1 MKKILPIIIAALT
14 FAGGAKAQT
23 TTTIFDS
30 GNGSKPYYRIPAIL
44 NQDGT
49 LWAFTDDRSNVSS
62 TVSWGDIGCGEI
74 SIIAKKST
82 DNGATWSSSTTVAAG
97 NSSASDFYKAHG
109 DAAVVCD
116 REDPTK
122 MLVMCASGETSFG
135 NSTVSVTRSGNWL
148 WGYTYDLD
156 VSSAIKVGKYT
167 STDGGATWS
176 DDDVT
181 KNIYGIWDKASSST
195 YPNNVPVTKLFF
207 SSGRI
212 CQSAI
217 IKNGSN
223 YRLYAAL
230 CSNKGSLVVYSDN
243 FGKSWSALGGTDTW
257 PVLSGDEA
265 KIEELPNGNVLLSCR
280 MSTTSSKT
288 SGRYFNIFTYTDQSY
303 ETGSWGTAVTSD
315 SSSDGTYAYW
325 NNTNGEIILVP
336 AMAKDSNVPVYIA
349 LQSVP
354 AGNTNNSIDQNTY
367 KRSNV
372 SIYWK
377 VLRSTSDLDTP
388 SDFTNGWT
396 KYEVSSKTSAY
407 SSMVLD
413 NNGDVAF
420 IYEENAINTTIGGS
434 GNMDYYDIQ
443 FKSLPL
449 STITGGAYTYTTA
462 KDADTH
468 RTAFLNNTTIDD
480 SGETADQWAGKVVTL
495 KHTITVNGKTTERYL
510 CNEGL
515 KLTLESASDNEIP
528 DYKKYWVIS
537 KDPKGSYYYL
547 SSLNGDGYLGRAN
560 GTPLGDG
567 SGSVVTGGDAV
578 CTDNYISEFRIT
590 DFVKTF
596 CYESGF
602 ENVTVTHTDGWAI
615 KFIIR
620 YADKNYDEERVLVIA
635 TDGTINWSKHTQ
647 NPNPENGHTWS
658 SEFIITEVGKA
669 SAVNDYGTFA
679 SPTHFGFPVKMT
691 RSDNGKADITKE
703 GYYYYATLKLPFA
716 VDLTSAVD
724 ANGTKYDLTVL
735 KCDEPKN
742 TVGEEV
748 ILSDITS
755 DLTKNT
761 LPRETPVILR
771 MGNQRSAAYD
781 ATQITL
787 YLQPALAQNIIWTT
801 GLKGSLGKKTFQNT
815 DNTADNYYDPTKN
828 ANFFILGKKDDG
840 RVKFYYMS
848 NQVLAANKAYYVYN
862 GSTPA
867 KSLVFRFDDD
877 NISTGISLPETIE
890 TTSDAV
896 IYDLSGR
903 RVAGTAK
910 KGVYI
915 RNGKKYIVK

>member
-14 FAGGAKAQT
+14 CVGGVKAQT

-30 GNGSKPYYRIPAIL
+30 GNGRSPYYRIPAIL
-44 NQDGT
+44 NQNGT

-82 DNGATWSSSTTVAAG
+82 DNGASWSSSTTKVATG
-97 NSSASDFYKAHG
+97 SNSASGFYKAHG

-122 MLVMCASGETSFG
+122 MLVMCASGETSYG
-135 NSTVSVTRSGNWL
+135 SSTVSVTRSGWI
-148 WGYTYDLD
+148 WHTYDLD

-167 STDGGATWS
+167 SIDGGATWS
-176 DDDVT
+176 GDDVT

-230 CSNKGSLVVYSDN
+230 CTNEGSLVVYSDD
-243 FGKSWSALGGTDTW
+243 FGENWKALGGTSAR
-257 PVLSGDEA
+257 PAGSGDEA

-280 MSTTSSKT
+280 MTTSSKT
-288 SGRYFNIFTYTDQSY
+288 SGRYFNIFTYTDQSSA
-303 ETGSWGTAVTSD
+303 TGSWGTAVTSD

-354 AGNTNNSIDQNTY
+354 AGNTKNTTDQNTY

-377 VLRSTSDLDTP
+377 VLSSTSELDTP

-396 KYEVSSKTSAY
+396 RYEVSSTMSAY

-434 GNMDYYDIQ
+434 GNSGNMDYYDIQ

-449 STITGGAYTYTTA
+449 STITNGAYTYTTA
-462 KDADTH
+462 KDVDTH

-480 SGETADQWAGKVVTL
+480 SGETADPWSGKIITL
-495 KHTITVNGKTTERYL
+495 KSTVKKIKGGTIEYYL
-510 CNEGL
+510 HNEGVNL
-515 KLTLESASDNEIP
+515 KLEKTEPTLSD
-528 DYKKYWVIS
+528 YSYYWVIS
-537 KDPKGSYYYL
+537 KDPGEDTYYL
-547 SSLNGDGYLGRAN
+547 SSYKGDGYMGKGKGWDYHQN
-560 GTPLGDG
+560 KESNNIPN
-567 SGSVVTGGDAV
+567 
-578 CTDNYISEFRIT
+578 CTDDYTKQFNIKEFTHYGNTNNRDGAETITGYAIGFIHAEDENKTKYVAIAEDGQLGWFDLTTMGGTSTSDNSKYWST
-590 DFVKTF
+590 DF
-596 CYESGF
+596 E
-602 ENVTVTHTDGWAI
+602 
-615 KFIIR
+615 
-620 YADKNYDEERVLVIA
+620 
-635 TDGTINWSKHTQ
+635 
-647 NPNPENGHTWS
+647 
-658 SEFIITEVGKA
+658 ITEVKLAEKVG
-669 SAVNDYGTFA
+669 DYGTWDA
-679 SPTHFGFPVKMT
+679 PTHFGFPVTMT
-691 RSDNGKADITKE
+691 RSDNDKAVTNKE

-724 ANGTKYDLTVL
+724 KNGTKYDLSVL

-771 MGNQRSAAYD
+771 MGTKDTPADPA

-801 GLKGSLGKKTFQNT
+801 GLKGSLGKKTFT
-815 DNTADNYYDPTKN
+815 DAEYDPAN

-848 NQVLAANKAYYVYN
+848 NQVLAANKAYYVYE
-862 GSTPA
+862 GTRSA

-890 TTSDAV
+890 TTGDAV

>member
-14 FAGGAKAQT
+14 FVGGAKAQT

-30 GNGSKPYYRIPAIL
+30 GNGSSPYYRIPAIL
-44 NQDGT
+44 NQNGT

-82 DNGATWSSSTTVAAG
+82 DNGASWSSSTTVAEG
-97 NSSASDFYKAHG
+97 SNSASGFYKAHG

-116 REDPTK
+116 RENPNK
-122 MLVMCASGETSFG
+122 MLVMCASGETSYG
-135 NSTVSVTRSGNWL
+135 NSTVSVTESGSGWNK
-148 WGYTYDLD
+148 TYKLDL
-156 VSSAIKVGKYT
+156 SNAIRVGKYT

-176 DDDVT
+176 GDDVT
-181 KNIYGIWDKASSST
+181 EKIYGIWDTKT
-195 YPNNVPVTKLFF
+195 TGWLGQTTGYNKTVQKLFF

-217 IKNGSN
+217 IKKDNNSY

-230 CSNKGSLVVYSDN
+230 CTNEGSLVVYSDD
-243 FGKSWSALGGTDTW
+243 FGKTWSALGGTGER
-257 PVLSGDEA
+257 PAGSGDEA

-288 SGRYFNIFTYTDQSY
+288 SGRYFNIFTYTDKNSA
-303 ETGSWGTAVTSD
+303 TGSWGTAVTSD

-377 VLRSTSDLDTP
+377 VLRSTSDLDVP

-396 KYEVSSKTSAY
+396 KYEVSSTTSAY

-413 NNGDVAF
+413 KNGDVAF

-449 STITGGAYTYTTA
+449 STITNGAYTYTTA
-462 KDADTH
+462 KDVDTH

-480 SGETADQWAGKVVTL
+480 SGETADPWAGKIITL
-495 KHTITVNGKTTERYL
+495 KSTVKKIKGGTIEYYL
-510 CNEGL
+510 HNEGVNL
-515 KLTLESASDNEIP
+515 KLEKTEPTLSD
-528 DYKKYWVIS
+528 YSYYWVIS
-537 KDPKGSYYYL
+537 KDPGEDTYYL
-547 SSLNGDGYLGRAN
+547 SSYKGDGYMGKGKGWDYHQN
-560 GTPLGDG
+560 KESNNIPN
-567 SGSVVTGGDAV
+567 
-578 CTDNYISEFRIT
+578 CTDDYTKQFNIKEFTHYGNTNNRDGAETITGYAIGFIHAEDENKTKYVAIAEDGQLGWFDLTTMGGTSTSDNSKYWST
-590 DFVKTF
+590 DF
-596 CYESGF
+596 E
-602 ENVTVTHTDGWAI
+602 
-615 KFIIR
+615 
-620 YADKNYDEERVLVIA
+620 
-635 TDGTINWSKHTQ
+635 
-647 NPNPENGHTWS
+647 
-658 SEFIITEVGKA
+658 ITEVKLAEKVG
-669 SAVNDYGTFA
+669 DYGTWDA
-679 SPTHFGFPVKMT
+679 PTHFGFPVTMT
-691 RSDNGKADITKE
+691 RSDNDKAVTNKE

-724 ANGTKYDLTVL
+724 KNGTKYDLSVL

-771 MGNQRSAAYD
+771 MGTKDTPADPA

-801 GLKGSLGKKTFQNT
+801 GLKGSLGKKTFT
-815 DNTADNYYDPTKN
+815 DAEYDPAN

-848 NQVLAANKAYYVYN
+848 NQVLAANKAYYVYE
-862 GSTPA
+862 GTRSA

-915 RNGKKYIVK
+915 RDGKKYIVK

>member
-14 FAGGAKAQT
+14 FVGGAKAQT

-44 NQDGT
+44 NQDGK
-49 LWAFTDDRSNVSS
+49 LWAFTDDRSNLS
-62 TVSWGDIGCGEI
+62 TTATWGDIGSGKI
-74 SIIAKKST
+74 SIIAKTST
-82 DNGATWSSSTTVAAG
+82 DNGATWSSSTTTVAAG
-97 NSSASDFYKAHG
+97 SSSDTGFYKAHG

-116 REDPTK
+116 REDPNK
-122 MLVMCASGETSFG
+122 MLVMCASGEIPYNTANNVDG
-135 NSTVSVTRSGNWL
+135 STVSVTRSGNWF
-148 WGYTYDLD
+148 WYTYDLD
-156 VSSAIKVGKYT
+156 VSSAIRVGKYT

-176 DDDVT
+176 GDDVT
-181 KNIYGIWDKASSST
+181 KEIYGIWDKASSST

-212 CQSAI
+212 CQSAN
-217 IKNGSN
+217 IKKDNNSN

-243 FGKSWSALGGTDTW
+243 FGESWSALGGTDTW

-288 SGRYFNIFTYTDQSY
+288 SGRYFNIFTYTDKSSA
-303 ETGSWGTAVTSD
+303 TGSWGTAVTSN

-325 NNTNGEIILVP
+325 NSTNGEIILVP

-377 VLRSTSDLDTP
+377 VLNSTSELDTP

-396 KYEVSSKTSAY
+396 KYEVSSTTSAY

-413 NNGDVAF
+413 KNGDVAF

-449 STITGGAYTYTTA
+449 STITNGEYTYTTA
-462 KDADTH
+462 KDVDTH
-468 RTAFLNNTTIDD
+468 RKAFLNNTTIDD
-480 SGETADQWAGKVVTL
+480 SGETADPWAGKIITL
-495 KHTITVNGKTTERYL
+495 KSTVKKIKGGTIEYYL
-510 CNEGL
+510 HNEGVNL
-515 KLTLESASDNEIP
+515 KLEKTEPTLSD
-528 DYKKYWVIS
+528 YSYYWVIS
-537 KDPKGSYYYL
+537 KDPGEDTYYL
-547 SSLNGDGYLGRAN
+547 SSYKGDGYMGKGKGWDYHQN
-560 GTPLGDG
+560 KESNNIPN
-567 SGSVVTGGDAV
+567 
-578 CTDNYISEFRIT
+578 CTDDYTKQFNIKEFTHYGNTNNRDGAETITGYAIGFIHAEDENKTKYVAIAEDGQLGWFDLTTMGGTSTSDNSKYWST
-590 DFVKTF
+590 DF
-596 CYESGF
+596 E
-602 ENVTVTHTDGWAI
+602 
-615 KFIIR
+615 
-620 YADKNYDEERVLVIA
+620 
-635 TDGTINWSKHTQ
+635 
-647 NPNPENGHTWS
+647 
-658 SEFIITEVGKA
+658 ITEVKLAEKVG
-669 SAVNDYGTFA
+669 NYGTWDA
-679 SPTHFGFPVKMT
+679 PTHFGFPVTMT
-691 RSDNGKADITKE
+691 RSDNDKAVTNKE

-724 ANGTKYDLTVL
+724 KNGTKYDLTVL
-735 KCDEPKN
+735 QCTTPKDKP
-742 TVGEEV
+742 GEEV
-748 ILSDITS
+748 ILSDITP

-771 MGNQRSAAYD
+771 MGTKDTPADPA

-787 YLQPALAQNIIWTT
+787 YLQPALAQDIIWTT
-801 GLKGSLGKKTFQNT
+801 GLKGSLGKKTFT
-815 DNTADNYYDPTKN
+815 DAEYDPAN
-828 ANFFILGKKDDG
+828 ANFFILGKKTDG

-890 TTSDAV
+890 TSGDAV

>member
-30 GNGSKPYYRIPAIL
+30 GNGRSPYYRIPAIL
-44 NQDGT
+44 NQNGT

-82 DNGATWSSSTTVAAG
+82 DNGASWSSSTTVAEG
-97 NSSASDFYKAHG
+97 SNSASGFYKAHG

-122 MLVMCASGETSFG
+122 MLVMCASGEKSYG
-135 NSTVSVTRSGNWL
+135 SSTVSVTRSGWI
-148 WGYTYDLD
+148 WHTYDLD
-156 VSSAIKVGKYT
+156 LSSAIRVGKYT
-167 STDGGATWS
+167 RNDDGTTWS
-176 DDDVT
+176 GDDVT
-181 KNIYGIWDKASSST
+181 SKIYGIWDEANST
-195 YPNNVPVTKLFF
+195 TYNNGNSNVPVTKLFF

-217 IKNGSN
+217 IKAGSY

-230 CSNKGSLVVYSDN
+230 CTNVGSLVVYSDD
-243 FGKSWSALGGTDTW
+243 FGENWKALGGTSAR
-257 PVLSGDEA
+257 PAGSGNEA

-280 MSTTSSKT
+280 MTTSSKT
-288 SGRYFNIFTYTDQSY
+288 SGRYFNIFKYTDKSY
-303 ETGSWGTAVTSD
+303 ETGSWGTAVTSN

-325 NNTNGEIILVP
+325 NDTNGEILLVP
-336 AMAKDSNVPVYIA
+336 AIANGSNVPVYIA

-354 AGNTNNSIDQNTY
+354 AGNTSNSIDQNTY

-377 VLRSTSDLDTP
+377 VLSPESELDAP
-388 SDFTNGWT
+388 SEFTNGWT
-396 KYEVSSKTSAY
+396 KYEVSSTTSAY

-413 NNGDVAF
+413 NNGNVAF

-449 STITGGAYTYTTA
+449 STITNGAYTYTTA
-462 KDADTH
+462 KDVDTH

-480 SGETADQWAGKVVTL
+480 SGETADPWAGKIITL
-495 KHTITVNGKTTERYL
+495 KSTVKKINGGTIEYYL
-510 CNEGL
+510 HNEGVNL
-515 KLTLESASDNEIP
+515 KLEKTEPTLSD
-528 DYKKYWVIS
+528 YSYYWVIS
-537 KDPKGSYYYL
+537 KDPGEDTYYL
-547 SSLNGDGYLGRAN
+547 SSYKGDGYMGKGKGWDYHQN
-560 GTPLGDG
+560 KESNNIPN
-567 SGSVVTGGDAV
+567 
-578 CTDNYISEFRIT
+578 CTDDYTKQFNIKEFTHYGNTNNRDGAETITGYAIGFIHAEDENKTKYVAIAEDGQLGWFDLTTMGGTSTSDNSKYWST
-590 DFVKTF
+590 DF
-596 CYESGF
+596 E
-602 ENVTVTHTDGWAI
+602 
-615 KFIIR
+615 
-620 YADKNYDEERVLVIA
+620 
-635 TDGTINWSKHTQ
+635 
-647 NPNPENGHTWS
+647 
-658 SEFIITEVGKA
+658 ITEVKMAEKVG
-669 SAVNDYGTFA
+669 DYGTWDA
-679 SPTHFGFPVKMT
+679 PTHFGFPVTMT
-691 RSDNGKADITKE
+691 RSDNDKAVTNKE

-724 ANGTKYDLTVL
+724 AKGTKYDLTVL

-755 DLTKNT
+755 TLTDNT

-771 MGNQRSAAYD
+771 MGTKDTPASND
-781 ATQITL
+781 AQITL
-787 YLQPALAQNIIWTT
+787 YLQPALAQDIIWTT

-815 DNTADNYYDPTKN
+815 NNTAADYYDPTKN
-828 ANFFILGKKDDG
+828 ANFFILGKKTDG

-848 NQVLAANKAYYVYN
+848 NLVLAANKAYYVYE
-862 GSTPA
+862 GTRSA

>member
-74 SIIAKKST
+74 SIIAKTST
-82 DNGATWSSSTTVAAG
+82 DNGATWSSSTTTVAAG
-97 NSSASDFYKAHG
+97 RSSDTGFYKAHG

-135 NSTVSVTRSGNWL
+135 NSTVSVTRSRNWL

-156 VSSAIKVGKYT
+156 LSSAIRVGKYT
-167 STDGGATWS
+167 STDGGVTWNGG
-176 DDDVT
+176 DDVT
-181 KNIYGIWDKASSST
+181 TRIYGIWDEANKTT
-195 YPNNVPVTKLFF
+195 YNNGNTNVPVTKLFF

-230 CSNKGSLVVYSDN
+230 CSDVGVGSLVVYSDD
-243 FGKSWSALGGTDTW
+243 FGETWSALGGTGAR
-257 PVLSGDEA
+257 PVSDGDEA
-265 KIEELPNGNVLLSCR
+265 KIEELPNGNILI
-280 MSTTSSKT
+280 SSRT
-288 SGRYFNIFTYTDQSY
+288 RNGSGRHFNIYTYTNQSSAA
-303 ETGSWGTAVTSD
+303 GSWGSSYSTSN
-315 SSSDGTYAYW
+315 SSSGGTYAY
-325 NNTNGEIILVP
+325 NNSTNGEILLVP

-354 AGNTNNSIDQNTY
+354 AGNTKNTTDQNTY

-377 VLRSTSDLDTP
+377 VLRSTSDLDAP

-396 KYEVSSKTSAY
+396 KYEVSSTTSAY

-449 STITGGAYTYTTA
+449 STITNGAYTYTTA
-462 KDADTH
+462 KDVDTH

-480 SGETADQWAGKVVTL
+480 SGETADKWAGKVVTL

-787 YLQPALAQNIIWTT
+787 YLQPALAQNIITTT
-801 GLKGSLGKKTFQNT
+801 GLKGSLGKKTFT
-815 DNTADNYYDPTKN
+815 DAEYDPTKN

-862 GSTPA
+862 GSTSA

-890 TTSDAV
+890 TTGDAV